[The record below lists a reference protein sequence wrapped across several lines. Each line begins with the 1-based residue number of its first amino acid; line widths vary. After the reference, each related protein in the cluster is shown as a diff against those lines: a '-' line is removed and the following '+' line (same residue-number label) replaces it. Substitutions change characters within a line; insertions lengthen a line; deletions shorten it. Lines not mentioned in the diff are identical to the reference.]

1 MNITYTKSKSS
12 INVNIDG
19 ESYIILN
26 SDGMY
31 SALAEAIKN
40 QDMVAIKNATS
51 IAHFMKTKSE
61 GMLDLVDGEVF
72 LDGKPIHGSLGQRF
86 IEFINAQIEITPLI
100 NFCRKLRKNPSVS
113 SIDQLFG
120 FLDANKHPITKDGN
134 FIAYKKIRND
144 YKDFH
149 SGTFDNSPGKVLE
162 MPRDLVNEDPTQ
174 TCSTGLHVA
183 NWSYAFNSFHGGSG
197 IMVEVEVDPADV
209 VAVPIDYNQGKM
221 RTCRYKVVKVIN
233 APRQEKLVVDGE
245 RIMAS
250 GPEEQ
255 PETQQEYC
263 VDCDGI
269 FDVDPVS
276 GELLCDCDEEEY
288 DEDEDDCDDE
298 EDCDECPECG
308 EEGCDGE
315 CEDENY

>member
-1 MNITYTKSKSS
+1 
-12 INVNIDG
+12 
-19 ESYIILN
+19 
-26 SDGMY
+26 
-31 SALAEAIKN
+31 
-40 QDMVAIKNATS
+40 
-51 IAHFMKTKSE
+51 
-61 GMLDLVDGEVF
+61 
-72 LDGKPIHGSLGQRF
+72 
-86 IEFINAQIEITPLI
+86 
-100 NFCRKLRKNPSVS
+100 
-113 SIDQLFG
+113 
-120 FLDANKHPITKDGN
+120 
-134 FIAYKKIRND
+134 
-144 YKDFH
+144 
-149 SGTFDNSPGKVLE
+149 
-162 MPRDLVNEDPTQ
+162 
-174 TCSTGLHVA
+174 
-183 NWSYAFNSFHGGSG
+183 
-197 IMVEVEVDPADV
+197 MVEVEVDPADV

>member
-1 MNITYTKSKSS
+1 
-12 INVNIDG
+12 
-19 ESYIILN
+19 
-26 SDGMY
+26 
-31 SALAEAIKN
+31 
-40 QDMVAIKNATS
+40 
-51 IAHFMKTKSE
+51 MKTKSE

-183 NWSYAFNSFHGGSG
+183 NWSYAFFILFKCASAVSLVDEATTILTTVLKPGLLTFDSIASSSFGS
-197 IMVEVEVDPADV
+197 A
-209 VAVPIDYNQGKM
+209 
-221 RTCRYKVVKVIN
+221 
-233 APRQEKLVVDGE
+233 
-245 RIMAS
+245 
-250 GPEEQ
+250 
-255 PETQQEYC
+255 EY
-263 VDCDGI
+263 
-269 FDVDPVS
+269 FAVS
-276 GELLCDCDEEEY
+276 GFASSFLTCDT
-288 DEDEDDCDDE
+288 
-298 EDCDECPECG
+298 
-308 EEGCDGE
+308 
-315 CEDENY
+315 